1 MLQNFE
7 EQLFHTTPLVDACVT
22 AFRMTFYL
30 RKLAIFIRQ
39 LATLTD
45 TNVDITPDRK
55 GVKLLS
61 SPFQNLFKIP
71 PSSLNRYPKQHVQNV
86 DYK

>member
-45 TNVDITPDRK
+45 TNVDITP
-55 GVKLLS
+55 GGIL
-61 SPFQNLFKIP
+61 KIF
-71 PSSLNRYPKQHVQNV
+71 SKFHRVA
-86 DYK
+86 